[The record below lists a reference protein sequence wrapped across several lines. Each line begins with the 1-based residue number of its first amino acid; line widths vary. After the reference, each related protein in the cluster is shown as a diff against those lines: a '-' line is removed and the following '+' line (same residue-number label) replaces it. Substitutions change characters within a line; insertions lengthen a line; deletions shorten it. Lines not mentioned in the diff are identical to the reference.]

1 LRDRA
6 GRRIRPLHA
15 AFTTSVWLDRKSC
28 SAANGGAPS
37 VAVMDFVAI
46 LIGLVSF
53 AAIYATIVLV
63 DRI

>member
-1 LRDRA
+1 V
-6 GRRIRPLHA
+6 A
-15 AFTTSVWLDRKSC
+15 A
-28 SAANGGAPS
+28 
-37 VAVMDFVAI
+37 MDLVAI